1 MRSSKNRDSIQVK
14 PKDFVP
20 KDVKVFKDNVK
31 YCTLDE
37 LKTLVDKYGKEK
49 IFEFGT
55 LASVAEASYEMTKY
69 LLSLGADPNQYDDTT
84 PYNWFPLLNAVISE
98 NSDIVQVLYDYGADL
113 NMEFRDDS
121 QRRALSWAA
130 GYGDRIR
137 HYFNVLKRLL
147 ELGAEVNFH
156 YYPHYDCCS
165 PLGHALENK
174 EFYTKVRE
182 PRVVK
187 EYDEIIELLKEY
199 GAEYYYKTYEELNPP
214 KFPPIPKRDRFRG
227 RLKKR
232 GSQPGESGELTVMG
246 LSFVFRWIPPGEF
259 PMGSPET
266 EKRRE
271 KDETQ
276 HRVKISQGLWMLETP
291 VTQEMYLR
299 VMNEVRGWHH
309 DGAPNEVTDA
319 TKDFP
324 VDSICWNE
332 AKEFCRKLIELSNER
347 YNFRL
352 PTEAEWE
359 YACRAGTTTPFY
371 WGKTSDGTLAKVN
384 TGKRSKPPVLD
395 PEVLRPCPV
404 RSYPPNPWNLY
415 DMLGNVNEW
424 VEDYYQYYPEGDEV
438 SVDPIGEASPETE
451 EGARCYRGGG
461 FYCYAGDERCACR
474 GQMLIDEVT
483 DDTGFRIVVSPVEI
497 NLDFDAEDAEEA

>member
-1 MRSSKNRDSIQVK
+1 
-14 PKDFVP
+14 
-20 KDVKVFKDNVK
+20 
-31 YCTLDE
+31 
-37 LKTLVDKYGKEK
+37 
-49 IFEFGT
+49 
-55 LASVAEASYEMTKY
+55 
-69 LLSLGADPNQYDDTT
+69 
-84 PYNWFPLLNAVISE
+84 
-98 NSDIVQVLYDYGADL
+98 
-113 NMEFRDDS
+113 
-121 QRRALSWAA
+121 
-130 GYGDRIR
+130 
-137 HYFNVLKRLL
+137 
-147 ELGAEVNFH
+147 
-156 YYPHYDCCS
+156 
-165 PLGHALENK
+165 
-174 EFYTKVRE
+174 
-182 PRVVK
+182 
-187 EYDEIIELLKEY
+187 
-199 GAEYYYKTYEELNPP
+199 
-214 KFPPIPKRDRFRG
+214 
-227 RLKKR
+227 
-232 GSQPGESGELTVMG
+232 MG
-246 LSFVFRWIPPGEF
+246 LPFVFRWIPPGEF

-309 DGAPNEVTDA
+309 EGAPNEVTDA

-371 WGKTSDGTLAKVN
+371 WGETSDGTMSKV
-384 TGKRSKPPVLD
+384 SFESDPLD
-395 PEVLRPCPV
+395 SLRPCPV

-415 DMLGNVNEW
+415 DMLGNVDEW
-424 VEDYYQYYPEGDEV
+424 VEDCYQYYPEGDEV
-438 SVDPIGEASPETE
+438 SVDPLGEESPETE
-451 EGARCYRGGG
+451 EGARCCRGGG
-461 FYCYAGDERCACR
+461 FNCNAGDERCACR

-497 NLDFDAEDAEEA
+497 NLDFDEGA